1 MPDIATPTVAA
12 YDLLRAEILHGDL
25 MPGER
30 LRVAELNTRYSIG
43 LTPIR
48 EALMRLASEGLV
60 LNESNRGARV
70 RSTSIEELTDL
81 VATRRELEANCLR
94 LAMVSGGP
102 EWEAEIL
109 RTLHLLNR
117 APVPDRIEDREAA
130 ASWEALHRQFHHTL
144 VSACGSQWRLSFWNT
159 LADHSER
166 YRKLRLV
173 ADLPHRASPR
183 DIQAEHEAI
192 AAAVIN
198 REVDAALALMDAHLA
213 RTGDVVTGMLRAMA
227 DQKTNMGD
235 EK

>member
-1 MPDIATPTVAA
+1 MPETATPTIAA

-70 RSTSIEELTDL
+70 RTTSVAELQDL
-81 VATRRELEANCLR
+81 MSTRRELEANCLR
-94 LAMVSGGP
+94 LAMTHGGP

-109 RTLHLLNR
+109 RSLHLLSR
-117 APVPDRIEDREAA
+117 APVPDTPDDRDGTAR
-130 ASWEALHRQFHHTL
+130 WEALHRQFHHAL
-144 VSACGSQWRLSFWNT
+144 VVACGSEWRLTFWNT
-159 LADHSER
+159 LVDHSER

-173 ADLPHRASPR
+173 ADLPERAHPR
-183 DIQAEHEAI
+183 DIHAEHEAI

-198 REVDAALALMDAHLA
+198 REVEQALALMDSHLA
-213 RTGDVVTGMLRAMA
+213 RTGEVVARMLQAMEQQKLSTG
-227 DQKTNMGD
+227 